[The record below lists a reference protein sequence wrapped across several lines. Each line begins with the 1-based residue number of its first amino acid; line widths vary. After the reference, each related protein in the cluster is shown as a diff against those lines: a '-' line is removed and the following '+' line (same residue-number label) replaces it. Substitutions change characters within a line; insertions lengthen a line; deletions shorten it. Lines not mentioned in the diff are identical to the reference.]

1 MRKSPVEAGP
11 RSQKAHEGGKAA
23 NTSLSFAAR
32 GWVHQL
38 CREATNLRVAL
49 ENPHTSFNLFDADF
63 GIWVEGEEVGMGSR
77 LEPEVV
83 ASRVAEI
90 APRPDQL
97 DPRKCFGHGVGRS
110 IGALVI
116 DDDDLVPRTIAQRAK
131 ARQEKLLRIPIDQ
144 DDADG

>member
-1 MRKSPVEAGP
+1 MGKSPVEACP
-11 RSQKAHEGGKAA
+11 RPQKAHESGKAA

-32 GWVHQL
+32 RRVHQL

-49 ENPHTSFNLFDADF
+49 ENLHPFLNLFDADF
-63 GIWVEGEEVGMGSR
+63 GIGVEGEEVGMSRR

-83 ASRVAEI
+83 TSRVAKI
-90 APRPDQL
+90 ASRSDQF
-97 DPRKCFGHGVGRS
+97 DPWKCLGHGVGRA

-116 DDDDLVPRTIAQRAK
+116 DDDDLVPPTIAQRAK